1 MQGLTFLDLLL
12 DHLNLRLESLVR
24 YLVASIS
31 ALKNK
36 QSGLPYV
43 KVLSRT
49 PFHVDRQRAASSND
63 PNMEVLGAGSIISL
77 TFLDVSYKNMMLFFS
92 VIMYL
97 FTGEKFR
104 SITFPNFTSRKQI
117 PHFASNW
124 MHV

>member
-1 MQGLTFLDLLL
+1 VQGLTFLDLLL

-49 PFHVDRQRAASSND
+49 PFHVDRQRAASSSD
-63 PNMEVLGAGSIISL
+63 PDMEILGAGSVISL
-77 TFLDVSYKNMMLFFS
+77 TFLDVSHKNMMHVVS
-92 VIMYL
+92 VLMYH
-97 FTGEKFR
+97 FTGERFR
-104 SITFPNFTSRKQI
+104 STIFPGFSSRKQI